1 MSDSIDFWKF
11 LAGLSIFL
19 VGLFFLENALQNLA
33 GGSFKKF
40 LRKHTQNPFKAI
52 LSGTLVTA
60 ILQSSSVVTLIIL
73 AFVGAGVM
81 TLQNALGVIIGSNL
95 GTTFTG
101 WIVAT
106 LGFKLDIESFSLP
119 FIAVGGLLFIFFQH
133 NKRLLEFGRMILG
146 FGLLF
151 LGLNFM
157 KASIE
162 LLSKNFDLSPYIS
175 HGPYALFVVGF
186 ILTAII
192 QSSSA
197 AMVITLS
204 ALNAGILPLESAA
217 GMVIGSDLGTTIT
230 TILGGLRGT
239 PAKKRVA
246 LSHFI
251 FNLVTDLIALVL
263 LYPLLHL
270 VTKIMGIT
278 DQLMTLVVFHSMFN
292 LLGIVIALPLLKV
305 FAQFLENRFKS
316 SDGLASQYINKV
328 TADVPDTAISAMQK
342 EIEGLISLVFVLHL
356 KILKINLSLFSFKSL
371 TFENEESTPQT
382 RLAQDYHHIYATI
395 QQLEGELVPFYL
407 NVQNQQLDKEEFEQL
422 NKLIQAIRHAMIAAK
437 GLKNIIHNIDN
448 FEKSANDSKIAL
460 FDLLKG
466 QLHEFYL
473 TLHHVLSN
481 SSPDLLENSSKENRQ
496 IHDDFL
502 QEIYRQINKG
512 GLNELDIHTLLNVNR
527 EIYNANHYLILAIED
542 TLIPGE

>member
-19 VGLFFLENALQNLA
+19 VGLLFLENALQNLA
-33 GGSFKKF
+33 GSSFKKF

-119 FIAVGGLLFIFFQH
+119 FIAIGGLLLIFFQH
-133 NKRLLEFGRMILG
+133 NKKLLEFGRMLLG

-162 LLSKNFDLSPYIS
+162 LLAKNFDLSPYIS
-175 HGPYALFVVGF
+175 HGPYALFLVGF

-246 LSHFI
+246 LSHFM
-251 FNLVTDLIALVL
+251 FNLVTDVIALTL

-270 VTKIMGIT
+270 VTKIIGIT

-292 LLGIVIALPLLKV
+292 FLGILIALPLLKV
-305 FAQFLENRFKS
+305 FAHFLESRFKS
-316 SDGLASQYINKV
+316 SDGLASQHINKV
-328 TADVPDTAISAMQK
+328 TADVPDTAIAAMKK

-356 KILKINLSLFSFKSL
+356 KVLKINLSLFSFTSL
-371 TFENEESTPQT
+371 NFDQEEATPQIW
-382 RLAQDYHHIYATI
+382 LDQDYHHIYETI

-407 NVQNQQLDKEEFEQL
+407 NVQNHQLEKEEFEQL

-437 GLKNIIHNIDN
+437 GLKNIIQNIDN
-448 FEKSANDSKIAL
+448 FEKSANDSKVAL
-460 FDLLKG
+460 FDLLQG

-473 TLHHVLSN
+473 TLHHLLPN
-481 SSPDLLENSSKENRQ
+481 SSLDLLENSSKENRQ

-502 QEIYRQINKG
+502 QEVYRQINKG
-512 GLNELDIHTLLNVNR
+512 SLNELDIHTLLNVNR

-542 TLIPGE
+542 TLILGE